1 MCLPPFSFLGPLC
14 FNIFFSRWFM
24 STNHKDIGTLYFI
37 FATWAAMVGLALRL
51 LIRVELTQPG
61 PFLGSDQL
69 YNVIVTAHAFVII
82 FFFVMPMAIGGFG
95 NWLLPLMLG
104 APDMAFPR
112 LNNLSFWLL
121 PPALLLLL
129 SSALVEAGVGTGWTV
144 YPPLSGN
151 LAHAG
156 PSVDLGIFSLHLAGI
171 SSILG
176 AINFIATIY
185 NMRVQGLQSVRI
197 PLFVWATLITVVLL
211 LLSLPVLAAAI
222 TILLTDRN
230 FNTTFFDP
238 SGGGDP
244 ILFIHLFWCAAWI
257 IIICITRQVS
267 IITKILLILTCFR
280 NKDGNNSM

>member
-1 MCLPPFSFLGPLC
+1 MTPQQSNFKPRTLKPYRRFPREKKTIMPPNKNTGYFT
-14 FNIFFSRWFM
+14 RWFI

-37 FATWAAMVGLALRL
+37 FATWAAMIGLALSL
-51 LIRVELTQPG
+51 LIRAELTQPG

-82 FFFVMPMAIGGFG
+82 FFFVIPIAIGGFG
-95 NWLLPLMLG
+95 NWLLPLILG
-104 APDMAFPR
+104 APDIAFPR

-129 SSALVEAGVGTGWTV
+129 TSSLVEAGIGTGWTV
-144 YPPLSGN
+144 YPPLAGN

-185 NMRVQGLQSVRI
+185 NIRVQGLQSARI

-222 TILLTDRN
+222 TMLLTDRN

-244 ILFIHLFWCAAWI
+244 ILYIHLFWCATCINI
-257 IIICITRQVS
+257 ILCWY
-267 IITKILLILTCFR
+267 
-280 NKDGNNSM
+280 